1 MRILRKLKKKKTKN
15 IFEALEE
22 KLEKSDSLVGMEY
35 EDIFNKLNEIF
46 VKYNTANL
54 KLLTLKDFEDER
66 DLLDGCIQSFLIIY
80 CLYTGEEYQS
90 ATLNYGKIARKYKL
104 FNWLVYETAR
114 KYCQDLFKENG
125 EELVE
130 MDKNGDFVF
139 QKIIQ
144 A

>member
-1 MRILRKLKKKKTKN
+1 
-15 IFEALEE
+15 
-22 KLEKSDSLVGMEY
+22 
-35 EDIFNKLNEIF
+35 
-46 VKYNTANL
+46 
-54 KLLTLKDFEDER
+54 
-66 DLLDGCIQSFLIIY
+66 
-80 CLYTGEEYQS
+80 
-90 ATLNYGKIARKYKL
+90 
-104 FNWLVYETAR
+104 VYETAR

>member
-1 MRILRKLKKKKTKN
+1 MRVLRKLKKKKTKN

-35 EDIFNKLNEIF
+35 EDIFNELNEIF
-46 VKYNTANL
+46 VKYNTTNL
-54 KLLTLKDFEDER
+54 KPFTLKDFEDER
-66 DLLDGCIQSFLIIY
+66 ELLDGCVQTFLIIY
-80 CLYTGEEYQS
+80 CLYTDEEYQS
-90 ATLNYGKIARKYKL
+90 EELNYGKIARKYKL

-114 KYCQDLFKENG
+114 KYCQGLFKENG
-125 EELVE
+125 LKLVE
-130 MDKNGDFVF
+130 MDKNGDFIF

>member
-1 MRILRKLKKKKTKN
+1 MRILRKSKKKKTKK

-22 KLEKSDSLVGMEY
+22 KLKKSDSLVGMEY

-90 ATLNYGKIARKYKL
+90 ETLNYGKIARKYKL

>member
-1 MRILRKLKKKKTKN
+1 MRSLRKNKN
-15 IFEALEE
+15 YKLFGALEK
-22 KLEKSDSLVGMEY
+22 KLKKSDSLIGMEY
-35 EDIFNKLNEIF
+35 KDIFNELNEIF
-46 VKYNTANL
+46 VKFNPSDDL
-54 KLLTLKDFEDER
+54 KPFTLKDFENER
-66 DLLDGCIQSFLIIY
+66 ELLDGCVQTFLIIY

-90 ATLNYGKIARKYKL
+90 EELNYGKIARKYKL

-130 MDKNGDFVF
+130 IDKNGDFVF

>member
-1 MRILRKLKKKKTKN
+1 MRILRKSKKKKTKN

-66 DLLDGCIQSFLIIY
+66 DLLDGCVQSFLIIY

-90 ATLNYGKIARKYKL
+90 ETLNYGKIGKKYKL

>member
-90 ATLNYGKIARKYKL
+90 ETLNYGKIARKYKL

>member
-1 MRILRKLKKKKTKN
+1 MRILRKSKKKKTKN

-66 DLLDGCIQSFLIIY
+66 DLLDGCVQSFLIIY

-90 ATLNYGKIARKYKL
+90 ETLNYGKIARKYKL
-104 FNWLVYETAR
+104 FNWLVYEIAR

>member
-35 EDIFNKLNEIF
+35 EDIFNELNEIF

-54 KLLTLKDFEDER
+54 KLLALKDFEDER
-66 DLLDGCIQSFLIIY
+66 DLLDGCVQSFIIIY

-90 ATLNYGKIARKYKL
+90 ETLNYGKIARKYKL

-114 KYCQDLFKENG
+114 KYCQDLFKKNG

-130 MDKNGDFVF
+130 MDKNGNFIF

>member
-1 MRILRKLKKKKTKN
+1 MRMLRKLKKKKTKN

-35 EDIFNKLNEIF
+35 EDIFNELNEIF

-54 KLLTLKDFEDER
+54 KLFTLKDFEDER
-66 DLLDGCIQSFLIIY
+66 DLLDGCVQSFLIIY

-90 ATLNYGKIARKYKL
+90 ETLNYGKIARKYKL

-130 MDKNGDFVF
+130 MDKNGNFVF
-139 QKIIQ
+139 QKIIK